1 MSTEVVKGQKADLTK
16 GNPGIRNIIVEIGWK
31 APSSMDID
39 ASAFLLGAQG
49 KVNSDDDL
57 IFYNNPSTPYIRYKD
72 VPGAASGGLKQFE
85 VGLDKIP
92 AGIAKIAFTLTLY
105 DGENRKQMFGQ
116 MSEAQCRILDQATG
130 AEILRCNLG
139 NHFSVETAVV
149 VGELYRYGEEWK
161 FSAIVAGFSGGLKAL
176 CGNYGIEVEDEP
188 APAAAPQPVKT
199 EAPPERTKLP
209 VPPPRVEQARPAI
222 VIPPPPAPK
231 QTEAP
236 APPLNLN
243 LKKIELKKKG
253 DSINLKKSA
262 SGLGELVINLN
273 WNQKQGGGLFS
284 RNKGGVDLD
293 LACLYELK
301 NGSKGVVQALG
312 NAFGNLQQPP
322 YIMLDGDDRT
332 GSVTSGENLRINGSK
347 VAQIE
352 RILVFSF
359 IYKGVT
365 NWSEADGVVTLKQDG
380 GPDIVVNLDEHNN
393 RKGMCAIALIRN
405 VGNETFSIE
414 RLVQYFSG
422 HKEMDEAYGWGLRW
436 VAGSK

>member
-1 MSTEVVKGQKADLTK
+1 MSTEVIKGQKADLTK
-16 GNPGIRNIIVEIGWK
+16 GNPGVRSIIVDVRWK

-39 ASAFLLGAQG
+39 ASAFLLGAEG
-49 KVNSDDDL
+49 KVKSDDDL
-57 IFYNNPSTPYIRYKD
+57 IFYNNPSTPYFRYKD
-72 VPGAASGGLKQFE
+72 VPGAASGGQKQFE
-85 VGLDKIP
+85 VQLDKIP
-92 AGIAKIAFTLTLY
+92 AHIAKIAFSLTLY

-116 MSEAQCRILDQATG
+116 MSDAECRILDQATG
-130 AEILRCNLG
+130 AELLRCNLG

-149 VGELYRYGEEWK
+149 VGELYRYGGEWK

-188 APAAAPQPVKT
+188 APPPPPEPVKPP
-199 EAPPERTKLP
+199 APPQRPPLQ
-209 VPPPRVEQARPAI
+209 VPPPPKPAE
-222 VIPPPPAPK
+222 PS
-231 QTEAP
+231 

-243 LKKIELKKKG
+243 LKKIELKKQG

-273 WNQKQGGGLFS
+273 WNQKQGGLFS

-301 NGSKGVVQALG
+301 DGSKGVVQALG
-312 NAFGNLQQPP
+312 NLFGSLQQEP
-322 YIMLDGDDRT
+322 YVMLDGDDRT

-347 VAQIE
+347 VARIE
-352 RILVFSF
+352 RILVFAF

-365 NWSEADGVVTLKQDG
+365 NWSEADGVVTVKQDG

-393 RKGMCAIALIRN
+393 RKGLCAIAMITN

-422 HKEMDEAYGWGLRW
+422 HRELDEAYGWGLRW